1 MQREP
6 QASSRD
12 MKPPGD
18 QLPADAEALRW
29 SIRHAIELLDEA
41 IDKMGDQL
49 ARSAGLYADSSEELS
64 SPRGNANPAG
74 RRARRAPVDEHGP
87 PIDGERC
94 EPVRGPQLP

>member
-29 SIRHAIELLDEA
+29 SIRHVIELLDEA
-41 IDKMGDQL
+41 IDKMGEQL
-49 ARSAGLYADSSEELS
+49 ARSAGLYADSPEELS
-64 SPRGNANPAG
+64 SPRRKANDV
-74 RRARRAPVDEHGP
+74 RRRVRRAPFDDHGP
-87 PIDGERC
+87 PVDDERC
-94 EPVRGPQLP
+94 EPVRGPELP